1 MDTSAGMS
9 KIAFSLGNRCRS
21 MEEMGAGQ
29 GRAYMGRGRLLSVN
43 KLCMHGMYGW
53 APFIFFEITGVY
65 K

>member
-1 MDTSAGMS
+1 
-9 KIAFSLGNRCRS
+9 

-53 APFIFFEITGVY
+53 APFIFIEITGVY